1 MTVGTPASDR
11 ELVLTGLIDPPREKL
26 FRAWTE
32 AKLPK
37 HRFAPAP
44 YTTPVAEL
52 DVRPSGANL
61 IVMRDPEGNEFPN
74 RGIYLE
80 VVENGRLV
88 FPDAYT
94 EAWPPRGQ
102 RRLFVSR
109 RPSQTTSIHSSTA
122 KSISPLSEETGM

>member
-1 MTVGTPASDR
+1 M
-11 ELVLTGLIDPPREKL
+11 
-26 FRAWTE
+26 
-32 AKLPK
+32 
-37 HRFAPAP
+37 
-44 YTTPVAEL
+44 
-52 DVRPSGANL
+52 RPSGANL

>member
-32 AKLPK
+32 PKLPK
-37 HRFAPAP
+37 QRFAPAP

-61 IVMRDPEGNEFPN
+61 IVIAIPRATNSPTAGSTWRSSKTSAWFSPMRTQRPGRREVSAGSLLVAGREPN
-74 RGIYLE
+74 HVYPLQYSEI
-80 VVENGRLV
+80 N
-88 FPDAYT
+88 
-94 EAWPPRGQ
+94 
-102 RRLFVSR
+102 
-109 RPSQTTSIHSSTA
+109 
-122 KSISPLSEETGM
+122 ISPVGETGM